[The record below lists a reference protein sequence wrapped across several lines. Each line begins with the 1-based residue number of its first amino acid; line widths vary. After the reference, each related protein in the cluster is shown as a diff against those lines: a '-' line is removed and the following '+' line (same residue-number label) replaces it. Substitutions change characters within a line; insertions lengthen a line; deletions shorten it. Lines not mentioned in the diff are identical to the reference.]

1 MMNLRVVGLNH
12 RSASIDLRE
21 CLAFSPEQV
30 AEALAAWQDST
41 AAHEAVLLSTC
52 NRTEFYVA
60 SEGEELPE
68 TGRILKFLLE
78 RKENSNLGPTL
89 ASQIFTLDGL
99 EAVEHLFSV
108 ASSLDSMVLG
118 EVQILSQVKA
128 AYQAALD
135 AGTIGPL
142 THGLFQSALKTAKR
156 IASETDLHRHR
167 ISIPSVAVVDF
178 ALQIFERLSDKR
190 ILVFGAGEM
199 GRETLQYLFE
209 HGAKTLTVLN
219 RNREKA
225 ESLAREFG
233 GDVADW
239 DDRFERIVDADVIV
253 STTGASEPVVSKN
266 DFERIESR
274 RNGRTLFVLDLAVPR
289 DFDPE
294 IARFGE
300 VYLYSVDD
308 LREACDRN
316 RRERDREIPKAERI
330 VAQSAKTFLRDM
342 NHRHGGEVIRQLR
355 QRWTK
360 TKDDELERLLNK
372 LPNLDE
378 KSESEIRYAFERLIG
393 KFLHP
398 PMESLRDESENGVP
412 HKLLD
417 ALARLFRLRES

>member
-1 MMNLRVVGLNH
+1 MNLRVVGLNH

-30 AEALAAWQDST
+30 AEALAVWQDST

-68 TGRILKFLLE
+68 TERILKFLLE
-78 RKENSNLGPTL
+78 QKENSNLGPTL

-156 IASETDLHRHR
+156 VASETDLHRHR

-178 ALQIFERLSDKR
+178 ALQIFERLDDKR

-225 ESLAREFG
+225 ELLAREFG

-239 DDRFERIVDADVIV
+239 SDRFERIVDADVIV
-253 STTGASEPVVSKN
+253 STTGASDPIVSKN

-294 IARFGE
+294 IAQFGE

-316 RRERDREIPKAERI
+316 RQERDKEIPKATRI
-330 VAQSAKTFLRDM
+330 VAQTAKSFVRDM

-355 QRWTK
+355 QRWSK
-360 TKDDELERLLNK
+360 TKDEELERLFNK

-378 KSESEIRYAFERLIG
+378 KSETEIRYAFERLIG

-398 PMESLRDESENGVP
+398 PMESLRDESENGIP

-417 ALARLFRLRES
+417 ALARLFRL